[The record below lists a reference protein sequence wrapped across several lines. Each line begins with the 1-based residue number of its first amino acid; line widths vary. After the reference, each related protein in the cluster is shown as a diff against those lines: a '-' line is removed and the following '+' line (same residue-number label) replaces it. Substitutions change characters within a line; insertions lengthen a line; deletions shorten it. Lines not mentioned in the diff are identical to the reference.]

1 MRRLI
6 TLLSL
11 ILIAVTCLGVVYG
24 FTVKG
29 TIYVISGKT
38 VLPLNKVVSS
48 VSSYW
53 VTVENAEGA
62 VVAKAEIYPN
72 SSFVVKGLNNSETYI
87 FYLSSEKGSVL
98 MLINNTFGI
107 LVPAKL
113 QIPPYGYETERNF
126 YVRYSDLEKIL
137 VVVTPKPVMKYSVVQ
152 FLPEKLYV
160 GKEYYVKVNVSNVGK
175 AAGEVCLKLYANT
188 TLMSSKC
195 VTVKPGSYVLVTL
208 PVKFTTTGVYVV
220 KLYANTTLLKQATV
234 TVVKPPVVKIAK
246 ISVKVVTP
254 LPKTL
259 IAGKVYYMKIEL
271 TNTGNGTG
279 TVTVAVYVN
288 TTKISEEKVTVE
300 PGATKYLV
308 VPVNIT
314 KTGTYVVKVYCN
326 TSLVFTE
333 TVKVITRPTKP
344 YASIT
349 IPSTFYLYAP
359 KPVCLTLINIYN
371 KTMTFNVTVVGYVNE
386 SVVAG
391 KNSKIVT
398 LKPGESVR
406 VCVPLTFEKY
416 GESPLVVVYL
426 NGKEIA
432 EKPVKLEKVPV
443 VVIGAKRTYVVLVGG
458 KLNLPIALEDIKG
471 YAIGIEL
478 RITFNSSVLTVPVS
492 EKDAIVNEVRK
503 CFHTTSLYVMADIG
517 KGSIGIVVAGY
528 GNITVNVCKFN
539 ITFHAVN
546 VGKSLINASKAT
558 ISLPNGS
565 IISMGVVPTLVVV
578 KKAVYVPKIVG
589 VIVKPLPKTMIMK
602 REYELAVKISNIGNA
617 TGTAMLVVTVNGTMI
632 FRSAFKL
639 EPGMS
644 KVVSIPVMIAKPGTY
659 VIHVKVNGTDVEG
672 SPMIVKVVR
681 VIPYKIV
688 SITIPEVF
696 YVGIKTSILMTVMDN
711 STRPITLILA
721 AQAIMSGKVVSSAT
735 EKVTIEPGKT
745 VTVEL
750 PLVFNKTGTGIV
762 EVFVNGTLVEEKTVK
777 VEKIPPYAVYVS
789 LIPKMHVYWA
799 GYPVMLNVTVI
810 PRVKAG
816 VAINITVV
824 EVTPYSEKIIATLFK
839 PLVVGEKYNITKRVI
854 LPTYTTTGEFIVYVN
869 GVPMYRMSFMTT
881 GVAVV
886 VKPNTYEL
894 ISVPI
899 LPLSYITTSQS
910 IPTPPPGSAPVK
922 LPTLAQ
928 VFSLAYDVETGEKIY
943 PWNLVSVYYYDRT
956 SSSIPYYVAISPT
969 TTPVRPG
976 TGLVIYSEYPH
987 EIVLIAPINVT
998 AISADALKILL
1009 EKTLAL
1015 AYIPSPFTPGWAL
1028 VGPIGLVPIKLMP
1041 SKVMNVT
1048 LYYTETTNSS
1058 SWTIVEPVSVGE
1070 YVYPGKGYWIFW
1082 DILTYHAIHGEMM
1095 YYLKQYFSV
1104 LNYAK
1109 ICK

>member
-11 ILIAVTCLGVVYG
+11 ILIAVTCLGVAYG

-38 VLPLNKVVSS
+38 VIPLSKVVSS

-53 VTVENAEGA
+53 VTVENAEGV
-62 VVAKAEIYPN
+62 VVAKAEIFPN

-87 FYLSSEKGSVL
+87 FYLSSEKGSIL
-98 MLINNTFGI
+98 MLINNTFGM

-126 YVRYSDLEKIL
+126 YVRYSDLEKIM
-137 VVVTPKPVMKYSVVQ
+137 VVVTPKPVMKYSIVQ
-152 FLPEKLYV
+152 FLPEKVYV

-208 PVKFTTTGVYVV
+208 PVKFTSVGVYVV

-246 ISVKVVTP
+246 ITVKVVTP

-259 IAGKVYYMKIEL
+259 FAGKVYYMKMEVA
-271 TNTGNGTG
+271 NTGNGTG
-279 TVTVAVYVN
+279 TVIVTIYAN
-288 TTKISEEKVTVE
+288 TTKVAEEKVTVE
-300 PGATKYLV
+300 PGVTKYLV
-308 VPVNIT
+308 IPVNIT
-314 KTGTYVVKVYCN
+314 KTGIYVIKVYCN
-326 TSLVFTE
+326 TTLVFTE

-344 YASIT
+344 YTSIM

-391 KNSKIVT
+391 ENSKIVT
-398 LKPGESVR
+398 LKPGESER
-406 VCVPLTFEKY
+406 VCVPLAFEKY
-416 GESPLVVVYL
+416 GVSPLVVVYL
-426 NGKEIA
+426 NGEEIA
-432 EKPVKLEKVPV
+432 KKSVRLVKVPV
-443 VVIGAKRTYVVLVGG
+443 VIIGAKRTYVVLVGG
-458 KLNLPIALEDIKG
+458 KLNLPITLEDIKG

-492 EKDAIVNEVRK
+492 EKSAIVNEVRK

-539 ITFHAVN
+539 ITFNAVN
-546 VGKSLINASKAT
+546 VGESLINASKAT

-565 IISMGVVPTLVVV
+565 IVNMGVVPTLVIV

-602 REYELAVKISNIGNA
+602 REYTLSVKISNIGNA
-617 TGTAMLVVTVNGTMI
+617 TGTALLVVTINGTKI
-632 FRSAFKL
+632 FTGTYKL

-644 KVVSIPVMIAKPGTY
+644 KIVTIPVMIATPGTY
-659 VIHVKVNGTDVEG
+659 VVHVKINGTDVEG

-688 SITIPEVF
+688 SISIPEVF
-696 YVGIKTSILMTVMDN
+696 YVGVKTSIAVTVMDN
-711 STRPITLILA
+711 STRPITLVLT
-721 AQAIMSGKVVSSAT
+721 AQALMSGKVVSTAT
-735 EKVTIEPGKT
+735 EKVTLEPGKT

-750 PLVFNKTGTGIV
+750 PLMFNSTGTGVV
-762 EVFVNGTLVEEKTVK
+762 EVFVNGTLVAEKTVK

-789 LIPKMHVYWA
+789 LKPKMYVYWA
-799 GYPVMLNVTVI
+799 GYPVTLNVTVI
-810 PRVKAG
+810 PRVKTG
-816 VAINITVV
+816 VALNITVV
-824 EVTPYSEKIIATLFK
+824 ELTPYSEKVIATLFK
-839 PLVVGEKYNITKRVI
+839 PLVVGEKYNITKRVV
-854 LPTYTTTGEFIVYVN
+854 LPTYTTTGEFVIYVN
-869 GVPMYRMSFMTT
+869 GIPVYRISFMTT
-881 GVAVV
+881 GVAVII
-886 VKPNTYEL
+886 KPETYEL

-899 LPLSYITTSQS
+899 LPLSYVTMKQS
-910 IPTPPPGSAPVK
+910 IPAPPPGSAPVK

-928 VFSLAYDVETGEKIY
+928 VFTLAYDVETGEKIY
-943 PWNLVSVYYYDRT
+943 PWNLISVYYYDR
-956 SSSIPYYVAISPT
+956 SASSIPYYVAISPT

-976 TGLVIYSEYPH
+976 MGLVVYSEYPH

-998 AISADALKILL
+998 AVSTEALKILL

-1041 SKVMNVT
+1041 SKIMNVT
-1048 LYYTETTNSS
+1048 LYYTETTNSTT
-1058 SWTIVEPVSVGE
+1058 WTTIEPVTVGG

-1082 DILTYHAIHGEMM
+1082 DIVTYHAIHGEMI

-1104 LNYAK
+1104 LKYTK